1 MNIRKHLFNTS
12 ATFMLL
18 ASTGGAVTS
27 EALDERLTTNE
38 VLDEGPTTI
47 DGYVFKGDTVYFKN
61 PCYNAN
67 PEVEDAIGLK
77 TVEMVEITNGSPLN
91 FATNGASGNVI
102 RAFEKV
108 KKAPNPLGLS
118 HSGFVVN
125 LDPRELYGTILDV
138 MPGGSSHTV
147 SSLTEKAGRAVLRE
161 LEDTHRD
168 IISAV
173 HYPFVKASFAIESF
187 GSVGEIMHGIAPHV
201 HIRDLNQ
208 RLLDFNG
215 NVFVRPMYKNV
226 ALDVTMDFM
235 REYLG
240 RPYESIKNL
249 KELIGSVA
257 DLNKE
262 ERVDNVFCSELV
274 SLFYKKCGVFD
285 SGIISN
291 NVIPGLLGSGAGS
304 KDLLKDFA
312 SDDVPLKVSFEM
324 YQPEDNKTASRRS
337 SLREWFNNLLVKIT
351 LGCCSRCEGE

>member
-1 MNIRKHLFNTS
+1 MLSCKWKDVVFNGGNMNIRKHLFNTS
-12 ATFMLL
+12 ATLMLL
-18 ASTGGAVTS
+18 ASTGGAVTG
-27 EALDERLTTNE
+27 EAIDEE
-38 VLDEGPTTI
+38 PTTI
-47 DGYVFKGDTVYFKN
+47 DRYVFKGDTVYFKN

-91 FATNGASGNVI
+91 FATNGSSGNVI
-102 RAFEKV
+102 RAFSKV

-226 ALDVTMDFM
+226 SSDVTMDFM

-274 SLFYKKCGVFD
+274 SLFYKECG
-285 SGIISN
+285 ISN
-291 NVIPGLLGSGAGS
+291 NVIPGLLGSGAGN

-312 SDDVPLKVSFEM
+312 SEDVPLKVSFEM

-351 LGCCSRCEGE
+351 LGCCRLCEGE